1 MAQRD
6 KASVKAGESPC
17 FSCDGGCCRTY
28 SVEVTAFDIRRL
40 MLNLDRSP
48 EEFCATIPSWNG
60 RCQVVPSIIG
70 NRPVNVVLR
79 REEDGRGACLFF
91 RGGAKACTVYGHRPR
106 SCAVYPFRAI
116 DGRDPVE
123 RDGIPCPVSWHGR
136 VDRTVRN
143 AELAVLAHEIRSHNQ
158 LVTTLNSESLGRHE
172 LASYLSRLLAA
183 LESHLR
189 SPTLTPV
196 GDHD

>member
-40 MLNLDRSP
+40 MLSLDRSP

-91 RGGAKACTVYGHRPR
+91 RGGAKACTVYEHRPR